1 MRTNIPSCRHEPDVT
16 AAIVDGRWGDET
28 LASLREHAR
37 ACSVCRDVVAVAD
50 ALGPDPGEA
59 IAIPA
64 AGQVL
69 WRARVR
75 ARAEAAQR
83 ATRPLLAAQALAA
96 ACLLG
101 LLAGLLSWLKPGA
114 LARFAAP
121 LAPLITTELGLVAT
135 GLVVGSIVAA
145 SLAVYFVV
153 VRE

>member
-1 MRTNIPSCRHEPDVT
+1 ARRDRRHARSEDGKRQAAALSRPHAAARATGSGTRVRQQRRRQESRDRRRDAWRTRMRTNIPSCRHEPDVT

-96 ACLLG
+96 ACL
-101 LLAGLLSWLKPGA
+101 
-114 LARFAAP
+114 
-121 LAPLITTELGLVAT
+121 
-135 GLVVGSIVAA
+135 
-145 SLAVYFVV
+145 
-153 VRE
+153 